1 MTTQE
6 FYNFAV
12 IAATNRGYAN
22 PRITT
27 VSGCYD
33 GQIKHSCQLWIY
45 EKRKFV
51 NSGLH
56 SNPVS
61 ALQAFKDA
69 LDFENLTYSKETEN
83 IELTEKE

>member
-6 FYNFAV
+6 FYNFAL
-12 IAATNRGYAN
+12 IAAKNRGYEN
-22 PRITT
+22 PKIVTM
-27 VSGCYD
+27 SGCYE
-33 GQIKHSCQLWIY
+33 GNIKHSCQLFIL

-56 SNPVS
+56 PNPVS

-83 IELTEKE
+83 IEL

>member
-6 FYNFAV
+6 FYHFAV
-12 IAATNRGYAN
+12 IAAKNRGYDK

-27 VSGCYD
+27 MSGCYE
-33 GQIKHSCQLWIY
+33 GNIKHSCQLYIY
-45 EKRKFV
+45 EKSKFV

-56 SNPVS
+56 SNPHS
-61 ALQAFKDA
+61 ALQAFEDA

-83 IELTEKE
+83 IELL